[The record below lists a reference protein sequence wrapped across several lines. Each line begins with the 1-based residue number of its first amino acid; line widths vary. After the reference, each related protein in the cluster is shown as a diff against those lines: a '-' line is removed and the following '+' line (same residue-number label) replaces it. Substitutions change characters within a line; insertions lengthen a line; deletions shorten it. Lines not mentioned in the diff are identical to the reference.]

1 MITDPQWW
9 KHSATKLLVALL
21 LLISALNSALL
32 YQVYRLQRRIDA
44 IVIPPPPS
52 LQAGDAMPPVQ
63 VLGLNGQ
70 PRTLS
75 SDGKLLF
82 VFTQTCHV
90 CVENFPNWLAL
101 EKTLG
106 AERVVYVST
115 DSLDATRDY
124 AQQRGIASRTVVLA
138 DPSEA
143 ARMKIYRVPQTIA
156 VHDKKVSSIAI
167 GALSPQQMDAFGR
180 NLPCPAESCTSGR
193 PIH

>member
-1 MITDPQWW
+1 MITDLQWW

-32 YQVYRLQRRIDA
+32 YQVYRLQRRIDT

-52 LQAGDAMPPVQ
+52 LQVGDAMPPVQ

-70 PRTLS
+70 LRTLS
-75 SDGKLLF
+75 TDGKLLF

-106 AERVVYVST
+106 PDRVIYVST
-115 DSLDATRDY
+115 DSLDATRGY

-167 GALSPQQMDAFGR
+167 GALSQQQMDAFGR
-180 NLPCPAESCTSGR
+180 NLPCPTESCTVGL
-193 PIH
+193 PTH